1 MKLWLQKQ
9 TYTGAEAETK
19 SHRQMLFIATCC
31 GGCVVRLRCDAAVDV
46 WRREEDASI
55 RSAPA
60 AGGGPW
66 LQLQSVQR
74 RRRAHVPGTSRRRR
88 SRCRHQE
95 LRDRL
100 LERRALSAWSERS
113 ASPPRCEC
121 ERDGITSRECE
132 RDSSIMARA
141 DASPGL
147 LTRRYSV
154 PETIMRRYKL
164 AQLNSEPEEAPAMTS
179 LSPSPRTRSPARPP
193 PPPRRDRELVRRSA
207 LLRRLWGRP
216 PPPAAPCACRSLDTS
231 RLLLPAPDDYLSDC
245 TYQSHGAPPAPASP
259 TPASPTPRLLLPAE
273 TDSPYEM
280 LEIVVSETS
289 APEPAPPSP
298 LPTRPPCL
306 PAAPARLDLD
316 RYVSNLLVESLNSLS
331 DQLDSMSASLGDARI
346 SIVEKEIKVKLQNAG
361 VNTVVHLSPGS
372 NHQIILGNAELL
384 QREPAGDA
392 NNNPPSASPPAPPAG
407 RDHNHNEPE
416 LNTAVLQQIQRL
428 FADEASRGPESDVD
442 EYLAGAAAEDAG
454 GGAGGGSLD
463 VNTSCSSG
471 SPCASLV
478 DSLDE
483 RSPRPAPPPAPDP
496 RPARLSRS
504 AVDIL
509 ALLPDAPPA
518 PPARS
523 PETPAAPAAFFVRL
537 EDDAAEAVSPA
548 DRAPPARLPE
558 RIRQRLARRQ
568 RRREQR
574 GGAWGARGEGAR
586 DEARGARRRLDQ
598 QCAAELAAL
607 VDEMIARVAHEEYKY
622 MRIRPRPAPLASPA
636 ARRSLEDLASC
647 RESRGAA
654 VRGRMS
660 LRPSPP
666 APAPPRRVYHKSEIR
681 EGSRRVEIL
690 EILEYMEPS
699 SSSSESSPSEERGG
713 AGGGGRRRS
722 RIPVPVRGEARVM
735 PSALLRAL
743 ASSPPPAP
751 PATPPRRRASVPA
764 PEPRPTSLRFRQV
777 FDMIPEESPPAPAP
791 APARRHQLTMTSPR
805 RRSAATSPVLWPR
818 EGTNGS
824 LKNKFA
830 GDERLRSA
838 STQCDPPPSP
848 APPELPPPPPPA
860 LPPPAPPAPP
870 AGGRV
875 AQNERRT
882 KQYNH
887 QKPENINNEKTR
899 NERKPIKKDRTKQK
913 LQTQMSKARNDSR
926 ERNLTRSLSDPAG
939 LWAPAHPAPP
949 APPAPPPRSRSSS
962 SESGSSLLCALA
974 PRWLAPARR
983 RRRDHHARDTAM
995 QTQEEAGPVVVATAS
1010 EGHAPGVAGGGAGVA
1025 GGAGGGWS
1033 VTLCGG
1039 ARTALPR
1046 DVEMRLRFPSP
1057 GSSARPPPAP
1067 AAPAPCAVCACHY
1080 CVSGQ
1085 PPAPAAAALTLRN
1098 QSTDSSLVKS
1108 SRRGRGALPELDP
1121 RRHRSVKAVV
1131 ADAAGLLPALL
1142 AASRRRPAPQM

>member
-1 MKLWLQKQ
+1 
-9 TYTGAEAETK
+9 
-19 SHRQMLFIATCC
+19 
-31 GGCVVRLRCDAAVDV
+31 
-46 WRREEDASI
+46 
-55 RSAPA
+55 
-60 AGGGPW
+60 
-66 LQLQSVQR
+66 
-74 RRRAHVPGTSRRRR
+74 
-88 SRCRHQE
+88 
-95 LRDRL
+95 
-100 LERRALSAWSERS
+100 
-113 ASPPRCEC
+113 
-121 ERDGITSRECE
+121 
-132 RDSSIMARA
+132 MARA

-245 TYQSHGAPPAPASP
+245 TYQSHGAPPAPAFP
-259 TPASPTPRLLLPAE
+259 TPASPAPRLLLPAE

-298 LPTRPPCL
+298 LLPRTPCL

-392 NNNPPSASPPAPPAG
+392 NNNPPPASPPAPPAG

-537 EDDAAEAVSPA
+537 EDDASEAVSPA

-574 GGAWGARGEGAR
+574 GGGAGGAGRGRAGRGARGE
-586 DEARGARRRLDQ
+586 
-598 QCAAELAAL
+598 
-607 VDEMIARVAHEEYKY
+607 
-622 MRIRPRPAPLASPA
+622 
-636 ARRSLEDLASC
+636 
-647 RESRGAA
+647 
-654 VRGRMS
+654 
-660 LRPSPP
+660 
-666 APAPPRRVYHKSEIR
+666 APAGPAV
-681 EGSRRVEIL
+681 
-690 EILEYMEPS
+690 
-699 SSSSESSPSEERGG
+699 RGG
-713 AGGGGRRRS
+713 AGGASGRADRARGARGVQVHAHPPPPRAPRRPPLAGGPGVVPRVPRGRRPRPHVAAS
-722 RIPVPVRGEARVM
+722 LAPRP
-735 PSALLRAL
+735 RA
-743 ASSPPPAP
+743 PAP
-751 PATPPRRRASVPA
+751 RLPQVGDPRGQPPRR
-764 PEPRPTSLRFRQV
+764 
-777 FDMIPEESPPAPAP
+777 
-791 APARRHQLTMTSPR
+791 
-805 RRSAATSPVLWPR
+805 
-818 EGTNGS
+818 
-824 LKNKFA
+824 
-830 GDERLRSA
+830 
-838 STQCDPPPSP
+838 DP
-848 APPELPPPPPPA
+848 
-860 LPPPAPPAPP
+860 
-870 AGGRV
+870 
-875 AQNERRT
+875 
-882 KQYNH
+882 
-887 QKPENINNEKTR
+887 
-899 NERKPIKKDRTKQK
+899 
-913 LQTQMSKARNDSR
+913 
-926 ERNLTRSLSDPAG
+926 
-939 LWAPAHPAPP
+939 
-949 APPAPPPRSRSSS
+949 
-962 SESGSSLLCALA
+962 
-974 PRWLAPARR
+974 
-983 RRRDHHARDTAM
+983 RDT
-995 QTQEEAGPVVVATAS
+995 
-1010 EGHAPGVAGGGAGVA
+1010 GVHGAQQQLQRV
-1025 GGAGGGWS
+1025 
-1033 VTLCGG
+1033 
-1039 ARTALPR
+1039 
-1046 DVEMRLRFPSP
+1046 
-1057 GSSARPPPAP
+1057 
-1067 AAPAPCAVCACHY
+1067 
-1080 CVSGQ
+1080 Q
-1085 PPAPAAAALTLRN
+1085 P
-1098 QSTDSSLVKS
+1098 
-1108 SRRGRGALPELDP
+1108 GRGAQG
-1121 RRHRSVKAVV
+1121 RGGWGA
-1131 ADAAGLLPALL
+1131 PAL
-1142 AASRRRPAPQM
+1142 AHPCAGAW